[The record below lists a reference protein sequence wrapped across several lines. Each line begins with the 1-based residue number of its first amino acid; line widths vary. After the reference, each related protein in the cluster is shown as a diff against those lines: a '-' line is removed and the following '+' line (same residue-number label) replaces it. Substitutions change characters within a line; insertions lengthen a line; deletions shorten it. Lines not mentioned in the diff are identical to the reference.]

1 MASIKL
7 MTMKNLSKSFLVF
20 ALTIWGANTVHAQ
33 QSLKNDEAK
42 KEAEV
47 KKIVSSG
54 RYTFEATK
62 EVTKAGSRSIRTGA
76 DLDISKDTLIA
87 YLPGLGKGPA
97 TPVSARAPGI
107 TCNRFKY
114 ETEAGKNG
122 HTEVIIKPEQK
133 NAGDKDV
140 KELKLNISSL
150 GYTTL
155 TVIRTDQK
163 PVSYYGYIK
172 QESADFPRAGANR

>member
-1 MASIKL
+1 
-7 MTMKNLSKSFLVF
+7 
-20 ALTIWGANTVHAQ
+20 
-33 QSLKNDEAK
+33 
-42 KEAEV
+42 
-47 KKIVSSG
+47 
-54 RYTFEATK
+54 EATK
-62 EVTKAGSRSIRTGA
+62 EVSKTGNKSLKSGA

-87 YLPGLGKGPA
+87 YLPGLGKAPA
-97 TPVSARAPGI
+97 TPVSARASGI

-114 ETEAGKNG
+114 DMEAGKSG
-122 HTEVIIKPEQK
+122 HTVVIIKPEQK

-172 QESADFPRAGANR
+172 QESADFPRARGIRKS

>member
-1 MASIKL
+1 
-7 MTMKNLSKSFLVF
+7 MKNLSKSIFVF
-20 ALTIWGANTVHAQ
+20 ALTIWGANAVHAQ
-33 QSLKNDEAK
+33 GSLKKDEAK

-47 KKIVSSG
+47 QKIVSSG

-62 EVTKAGSRSIRTGA
+62 EVSKTGARSLRSGA

-87 YLPGLGKGPA
+87 YLPGLGKAPA
-97 TPVSARAPGI
+97 AVTSARASGI

-133 NAGDKDV
+133 NAVDKDV

-155 TVIRTDQK
+155 TVVRTDQK

-172 QESADFPRAGANR
+172 QEEADFPRTRGVR

>member
-1 MASIKL
+1 
-7 MTMKNLSKSFLVF
+7 MKNLSKSIFVF
-20 ALTIWGANTVHAQ
+20 ALTLWGANAIHAQ
-33 QSLKNDEAK
+33 GSLKKDEAK
-42 KEAEV
+42 KETEV
-47 KKIVSSG
+47 QKIVSSG

-62 EVTKAGSRSIRTGA
+62 EVSKSGSMPLKSGA

-87 YLPGLGKGPA
+87 YLPGLGKALAIA
-97 TPVSARAPGI
+97 TGARASGI

-122 HTEVIIKPEQK
+122 HTEIIIKPEQK
-133 NAGDKDV
+133 NAVDKDV

-172 QESADFPRAGANR
+172 QESADFPGARMVR